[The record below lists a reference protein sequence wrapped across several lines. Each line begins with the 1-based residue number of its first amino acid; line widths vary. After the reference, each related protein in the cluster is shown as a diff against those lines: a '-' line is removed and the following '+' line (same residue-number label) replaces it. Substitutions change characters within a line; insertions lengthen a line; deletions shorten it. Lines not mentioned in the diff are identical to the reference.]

1 VIGVGRVAVIGPPSR
16 IADTA
21 AALDI
26 HPGPGLD
33 APIAVLT
40 PAQVKGLVFD
50 SVVVVDP
57 GGSSRPRRGRADLYV
72 ALTAQPAGSGW

>member
-1 VIGVGRVAVIGPPSR
+1 VIGVGRVAVIGPAPR
-16 IADTA
+16 IADAA

-33 APIAVLT
+33 TPIAVLT
-40 PAQVKGLVFD
+40 PARVKGLEFD

-57 GGSSRPRRGRADLYV
+57 GGIEGHRRGRADLYV
-72 ALTAQPAGSGW
+72 APTAQPAGSGW